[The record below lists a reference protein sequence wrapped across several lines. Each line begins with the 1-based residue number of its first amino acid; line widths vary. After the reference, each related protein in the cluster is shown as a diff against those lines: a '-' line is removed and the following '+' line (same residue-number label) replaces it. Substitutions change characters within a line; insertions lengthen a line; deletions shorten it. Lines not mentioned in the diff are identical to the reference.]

1 MRRVLFLVLI
11 VSAIASA
18 QADAPSKGE
27 QGAPMP
33 DAGDGGAGNGDP
45 ADGPDASNDS
55 GPKVIAAVSHEE
67 AKMALK
73 EFKTALRKADS
84 TEEKQELVFG
94 LHDVPHD
101 LILKELKR
109 LIRNK
114 SEEIRVVA
122 ALAAG
127 GQGHNKDRA
136 GKLLM
141 DSFEREKKTVNVAI
155 SCIDGMKELRYYGYW
170 PEIEKSTG
178 NGARSA
184 IVIRILELIGSN
196 KDYRALPM
204 LLKMYKVAM
213 PKRVTWKT
221 GTVNV
226 DTGAA
231 GDADNQAAKAAFNK
245 KYGAGGSKAKA
256 KAAGKAR
263 SFDARNFSTQI
274 RACAKAITG
283 QDFETDFDLEDWW
296 VDNWEMVARRIAQ
309 MDGVDVKKAVKK
321 AMKQLPLRKKEME
334 EERRKLE
341 EELEAAEKKNSKKR

>member
-1 MRRVLFLVLI
+1 MRRVLFVVL
-11 VSAIASA
+11 IASA
-18 QADAPSKGE
+18 VAHAQAADPQKGE

-33 DAGDGGAGNGDP
+33 GAGANGP
-45 ADGPDASNDS
+45 GAGANEPDKQS
-55 GPKVIAAVSHEE
+55 PKIVVAVSNEE
-67 AKMALK
+67 AKIALK
-73 EFKTALRKADS
+73 EFKGALRTADS
-84 TEEKQELVFG
+84 LEARQELVFS

-101 LILKELKR
+101 LVLKELKR

-114 SEEIRVVA
+114 AEGIRVVA
-122 ALAAG
+122 ALAVG
-127 GQGHNKDRA
+127 GQGHNKKRA

-155 SCIDGMKELRYYGYW
+155 SCIDGMKELHYYGYW
-170 PEIEKSTG
+170 PEIEGSTG

-184 IVIRILELIGSN
+184 IVIRILELLGSN

-213 PKRVTWKT
+213 PKRVTWTT

-256 KAAGKAR
+256 KAQGKAR
-263 SFDARNFSTQI
+263 SFDARNFTTQI
-274 RACAKAITG
+274 RACAKAVTG

-309 MDGVDVKKAVKK
+309 MDGVNVDKAVKK

-334 EERRKLE
+334 AERRKLE